1 MELHSPPNLKLPAL
15 KYIKKTARE
24 LVENDPRVQN
34 LTRSNLLLDYNLNG
48 LLYKIK
54 ELTEEINKIL
64 EIAKECF
71 KKPNLDDHSLYS
83 LPYRYSFSTTLHQHN
98 RIRIR
103 SKRIGTFRLIR
114 KLRHATKKQRIE
126 IEKELKEKL
135 EKERKDYNL
144 KIRRRLR
151 EKSNKVNNLLDSFEI
166 KKKIALDILVG
177 HPVYFCKKCKSL
189 ISIDRFH
196 SVNCI
201 CDEKINSI
209 NKTENIIIHKFNPN
223 TISFI
228 SNNLWL
234 EHGIDY
240 LLRKKNFQTM
250 CGVYLLGHSGVEHEI
265 DNVAE
270 NIKESI
276 RIFCECKTG
285 PISVAD
291 VFIFSGK
298 MLDIGCSR
306 GYIFTNSSDI
316 KREIKQLA
324 RSKNI
329 SIVESVLKKL
339 EKKLIN
345 EIKE

>member
-34 LTRSNLLLDYNLNG
+34 LIRSNLLLDYDLNE
-48 LLYKIK
+48 LFCKIK

-64 EIAKECF
+64 EIAKESL
-71 KKPNLDDHSLYS
+71 KKTDLDYHLLHSS
-83 LPYRYSFSTTLHQHN
+83 PHRYSSPVTPYQS
-98 RIRIR
+98 RIRVSSR
-103 SKRIGTFRLIR
+103 GAYTFRLIR
-114 KLRHATKKQRIE
+114 KLRHATKEQRIE

-144 KIRRRLR
+144 KIRRKLR
-151 EKSNKVNNLLDSFEI
+151 EKSNKVNNLMDSFET

-196 SVNCI
+196 SVDCI
-201 CDEKINSI
+201 CGEKINFI
-209 NKTENIIIHKFNPN
+209 NKTENIIIHRFNPG

-228 SNNLWL
+228 NDNLWL

-265 DNVAE
+265 DNIAE
-270 NIKESI
+270 NTKESI

-285 PISVAD
+285 SISVAD

-306 GYIFTNSSDI
+306 GYIFTNSSDV

-329 SIVESVLKKL
+329 SIVESVLKKP

-345 EIKE
+345 EIRE